1 MYQAIQKP
9 RTRVDTNGIA
19 IAASIVTCAVVLLL
33 AASGWSF

>member
-1 MYQAIQKP
+1 MYQAIQEP
-9 RTRVDTNGIA
+9 CTRVDTNAIA